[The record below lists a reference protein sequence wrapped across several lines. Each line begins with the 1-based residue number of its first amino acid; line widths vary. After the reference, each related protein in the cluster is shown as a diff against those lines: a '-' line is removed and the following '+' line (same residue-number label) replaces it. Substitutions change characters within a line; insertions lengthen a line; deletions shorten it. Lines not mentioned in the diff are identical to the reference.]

1 MDRHALE
8 KEASRMAWTLRSA
21 RQEAITSG
29 RSEMVRF
36 LPTAGRYTYKGKT
49 TELEHGIRFIGLTTF
64 KTPGSS
70 LIYCQFTMT
79 GAPSPRGGTVALGN
93 RSGEILYVIVNPA
106 GGRVR
111 VSDENPNF

>member
-1 MDRHALE
+1 MDRQALE

-21 RQEAITSG
+21 RQEAITNG
-29 RSEMVRF
+29 RSELVRF

-64 KTPGSS
+64 KRQDASF
-70 LIYCQFTMT
+70 IYCQFTMT
-79 GAPSPRGGTVALGN
+79 GAPSPGGGTVALGN
-93 RSGEILYVIVNPA
+93 RSGDILYVIVNPA

-111 VSDENPNF
+111 VSDEKPNF